1 MCSSDLNS
9 VKNDELKRVID
20 KASNVFHS
28 NMVKILDIMNENK
41 MNDKISNEKIPVEGG
56 IELNDKDYINS
67 ILSTLKELV
76 KNYAVSLTEA
86 SNEVLYSKYK
96 TMFDEYSSIQREVYE
111 VMFRFGWY
119 ELEKSETNKIDEKYN
134 MLNQEFTKLS

>member
-1 MCSSDLNS
+1 
-9 VKNDELKRVID
+9 
-20 KASNVFHS
+20 
-28 NMVKILDIMNENK
+28 MNN
-41 MNDKISNEKIPVEGG
+41 KISNEKVPVESG

-86 SNEVLYSKYK
+86 SNEVLYAKYK
-96 TMFDEYSSIQREVYE
+96 EMFDEYSKLQRDVYE
-111 VMFRFGWY
+111 IMFKFGWY
-119 ELEKSETNKIDEKYN
+119 ELEKSDNNKINEKYT

>member
-1 MCSSDLNS
+1 
-9 VKNDELKRVID
+9 
-20 KASNVFHS
+20 
-28 NMVKILDIMNENK
+28 MNN
-41 MNDKISNEKIPVEGG
+41 KISNEKVPVEGG

-67 ILSTLKELV
+67 VLSTLKELV

-96 TMFDEYSSIQREVYE
+96 AMFDEYSSLQREVYE

-119 ELEKSETNKIDEKYN
+119 ELEKSDTNKIDEKYN
-134 MLNQEFTKLS
+134 MLNQEFTKLG

>member
-1 MCSSDLNS
+1 
-9 VKNDELKRVID
+9 
-20 KASNVFHS
+20 
-28 NMVKILDIMNENK
+28 MNN
-41 MNDKISNEKIPVEGG
+41 KISNEKVPVEGG

-67 ILSTLKELV
+67 VLSTLKELV

-96 TMFDEYSSIQREVYE
+96 AMFDEYSSLQREVYE

-119 ELEKSETNKIDEKYN
+119 ELEKSDTNKIDEKYN